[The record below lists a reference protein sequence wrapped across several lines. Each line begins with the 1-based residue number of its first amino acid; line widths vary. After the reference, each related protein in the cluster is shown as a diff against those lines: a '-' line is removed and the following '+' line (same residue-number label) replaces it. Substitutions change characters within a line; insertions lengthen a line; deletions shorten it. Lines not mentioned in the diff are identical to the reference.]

1 MREIYDPTKQN
12 DETQAEILLLF
23 KDFGLNMHEFQAT
36 GFLKTIMT
44 SQLLQSHSQQQAE
57 AIYYDKKELIIPLRV
72 NANQETKTPLH
83 QSSSQEEKPAQRVD
97 DDFDNEL
104 RRHNN

>member
-1 MREIYDPTKQN
+1 MSLLEILKEIYDPTKQN

-23 KDFGLNMHEFQAT
+23 KDFGLIMHEFQAT

-72 NANQETKTPLH
+72 IANQETKQH
-83 QSSSQEEKPAQRVD
+83 NQSSTSQEERPA
-97 DDFDNEL
+97 
-104 RRHNN
+104 